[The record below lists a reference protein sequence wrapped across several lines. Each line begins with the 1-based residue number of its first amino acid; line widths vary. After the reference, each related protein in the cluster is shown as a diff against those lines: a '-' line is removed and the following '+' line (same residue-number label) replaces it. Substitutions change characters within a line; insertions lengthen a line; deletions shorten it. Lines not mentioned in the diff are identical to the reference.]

1 MDNPGISKLKKVR
14 HDFVPN
20 SNFTALWV
28 WVALLIEVSVALSV
42 FELNVFANEEAV
54 EQPSRFRIMN
64 FGVAERFTTQSTFS
78 GVNLS
83 TLLSWNPHFQLAP
96 WLNLEGQI
104 GGTGMISNLGDFIAA
119 RYQLGVSFHDLFA
132 GEDLFVPEVLFGAE
146 TWAVRGGGTYFATSL
161 NFHYRFHFVDSG
173 ILNILDSI
181 HLGFQWLPGAP
192 ASAQQY
198 TAGVRLVPFPEKR
211 IQSEPE
217 VAKIEPKEV
226 LAPTPAPILEPPVA
240 ESAPKDIQKGAVA
253 EVLPDGVRVTLPVS
267 RVSFQT
273 GYAELDMDGLEF
285 ARGFG
290 MILSLVQKNWDRIEI
305 VGHTDKRGNENSN
318 KKLSLAR
325 AKSLEAELKAAG
337 IDPKMLSSVGA
348 GSSEPRG
355 PGDNEAAWKAN
366 RRVVVRV
373 YGKQDG
379 SALAQSINEFDA
391 KN

>member
-1 MDNPGISKLKKVR
+1 
-14 HDFVPN
+14 
-20 SNFTALWV
+20 
-28 WVALLIEVSVALSV
+28 
-42 FELNVFANEEAV
+42 
-54 EQPSRFRIMN
+54 
-64 FGVAERFTTQSTFS
+64 
-78 GVNLS
+78 
-83 TLLSWNPHFQLAP
+83 
-96 WLNLEGQI
+96 
-104 GGTGMISNLGDFIAA
+104 MISNLGDFIAA

-173 ILNILDSI
+173 IFNILDSI

-198 TAGVRLVPFPEKR
+198 TAGMRIVPFPEKR
-211 IQSEPE
+211 IQTEPE
-217 VAKIEPKEV
+217 VTKVETKEV
-226 LAPTPAPILEPPVA
+226 LAPTPVPIPEPSVAVSAPVT
-240 ESAPKDIQKGAVA
+240 ESLPKDIQKGAVA

-290 MILSLVQKNWDRIEI
+290 MILNLVQKNWDRIEI
-305 VGHTDKRGNENSN
+305 VGHTDKRGNENNN
-318 KKLSLAR
+318 KRLSLAR
-325 AKSLEAELKAAG
+325 AKSFEAELKSAG

-348 GSSEPRG
+348 GSSEPRNQG
-355 PGDNEAAWKAN
+355 ENEEAWKAN

-379 SALAQSINEFDA
+379 SALAQAINEFDA